1 MDGET
6 SRGTTSLREAKKQHM
21 RRALV
26 DSALRRFLEA
36 GYEDTSLDDIC
47 ADLLVSPRTLQR
59 YFGGKEQL
67 ALDWQYTGLA
77 RFRTALAEKPPE
89 QPVAEWW
96 REYVLHLA
104 DLNERTELAR
114 EQHRLVQSVPAL
126 QTRRLAIIRE
136 YEDLLTAALEAETEE
151 LPPMPGTGHMRAR
164 LSALV
169 LLGASETALDQW
181 VYDPQGRSLQELSL
195 EALDVALAEFLPY

>member
-1 MDGET
+1 MEGEP
-6 SRGTTSLREAKKQHM
+6 SGGATSLREAKKQHM
-21 RRALV
+21 RRAMV
-26 DSALRRFLEA
+26 DSALRRFLEV
-36 GYEDTSLDDIC
+36 GYEETSLEDIC
-47 ADLLVSPRTLQR
+47 ASLLVSPRTLQR

-67 ALDWQYTGLA
+67 ALDWQYTALA
-77 RFRTALAEKPPE
+77 RFRTALADKPAD
-89 QPVAEWW
+89 QPVADWW

-114 EQHRLVQSVPAL
+114 DQHRLVQSVPAL

-136 YEDLLTAALEAETEE
+136 YEDLLAEAIEAETSEF
-151 LPPMPGTGHMRAR
+151 PPMPGTAHMRAR

-181 VYDPQGRSLQELSL
+181 VYDSNGRSLQELSL